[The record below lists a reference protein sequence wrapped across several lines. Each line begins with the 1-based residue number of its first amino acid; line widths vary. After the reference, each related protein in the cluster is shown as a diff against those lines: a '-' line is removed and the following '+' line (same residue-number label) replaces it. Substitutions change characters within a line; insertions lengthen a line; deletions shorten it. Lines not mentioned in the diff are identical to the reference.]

1 MVIPLAKNTAKN
13 IAIEYIVNHLT
24 RFILDSV
31 VGANGNLP
39 TKQVFSDSLF
49 LPFPLALVAPLLKNI
64 ETSMLHSLFCFIHF
78 PISEKLPTTFTSSIA
93 LTKHIALH
101 QRKGRWTNVLCS
113 IFPLLYSHKQEH
125 AREVAKT
132 NHSEP

>member
-13 IAIEYIVNHLT
+13 IAIDSYIVNHLT

-31 VGANGNLP
+31 VRANGNLP

-64 ETSMLHSLFCFIHF
+64 RVSKLPSLFYFI
-78 PISEKLPTTFTSSIA
+78 LFT
-93 LTKHIALH
+93 L
-101 QRKGRWTNVLCS
+101 
-113 IFPLLYSHKQEH
+113 F
-125 AREVAKT
+125 
-132 NHSEP
+132 